1 MGDESLEEQFKKLKF
16 LVELSAHKNQNS
28 NLSFDTLVQ
37 MDESDGISPSE
48 PISDTVEKQL
58 EVEDSVQK
66 IYDDVLSKGS
76 EHFPALNRKGHLIY
90 TNIFLHKPLPSQM
103 TVLDASHCWILY
115 WLINATSLLGG
126 VQSIKSDVCQNCI
139 KMAMSYLYE
148 DEEDEGFGGG
158 YMQTPHLA
166 DTYAMLCT
174 LAIVGDEECWSQI
187 DRKKVYHLLLSL
199 KNKDGSFAIAKDS
212 ETDTRSVYCA
222 LCTACMLNILDD
234 ELKKGVEDWIV
245 SCQTYEGG
253 FAGNPG
259 DEAHS
264 GYTFCAIASL
274 CILKSPARI
283 AELINVDSLLRWL
296 CHRQYA
302 IEGGLSGRT
311 NKLVD
316 GCYSHWGGGTAALLE
331 CISGNRNVINRTALQ
346 NYILCCCQAE
356 PFGLVDK
363 PGKYPDFYHTNYV
376 LCGLSACQHYQIYDE
391 KLALKEGTA
400 FGYRPITIPDEK
412 VITIDEKNLVEALD
426 PVFVAPS
433 GSVLKMR
440 NYYRELKPR

>member
-1 MGDESLEEQFKKLKF
+1 MSDDSLEQQLKKLKF
-16 LVELSAHKNQNS
+16 LVDLGAHRNQNS
-28 NLSFDTLVQ
+28 TLSFDTLVQ

-58 EVEDSVQK
+58 EVENTVQE
-66 IYDDVLSKGS
+66 IYDDVLLKGS
-76 EHFPALNRKGHLIY
+76 ENFPDLNRKGHLIY

-103 TVLDASHCWILY
+103 TALDASHCWILY
-115 WLINATSLLGG
+115 WLTNATSLLGG
-126 VQSIKSDVCQNCI
+126 IESIKSDVRQNCV

-148 DEEDEGFGGG
+148 DEENEGFGGG
-158 YMQTPHLA
+158 YKQTPHLA
-166 DTYAMLCT
+166 DTYAMLCA
-174 LAIVGDEECWSQI
+174 LAIVGDEDCWSKI
-187 DRKKVYHLLLSL
+187 NRKKVHHLLLSL
-199 KNKDGSFAIAKDS
+199 KNEDGSFAIAKDS

-222 LCTACMLNILDD
+222 LCIACMLDIFD
-234 ELKKGVEDWIV
+234 EDLRKGAEEWIV

-259 DEAHS
+259 DEAHN
-264 GYTFCAIASL
+264 GYTFCAIAAL
-274 CILKSPARI
+274 CILEPPERI
-283 AELINVDSLLRWL
+283 SKLINVDLLMDWL

-302 IEGGLSGRT
+302 IEGGISGRT

-331 CISGNRNVINRTALQ
+331 CIAGNRNVFNRTALQ
-346 NYILCCCQAE
+346 NYILCCCQEE

-363 PGKYPDFYHTNYV
+363 PGKNPDFYHTNYV

-400 FGYRPITIPDEK
+400 FGFRQLTIPDEN
-412 VITIDEKNLVEALD
+412 VITISKNNLVEALD
-426 PVFVAPS
+426 PIFAVPS
-433 GSVLKMR
+433 GTALKMR
-440 NYYRELKPR
+440 NYYRGLNM